1 MQRAFRSLVFGAL
14 LATGACGVRAVS
26 DPFSRS
32 CRGPGQ
38 IQIIVENQNF
48 NDMRLFSV
56 TTRGRQLLG
65 QVGGHTTKTFVIDW
79 RGLDE
84 IRLRME
90 FLAGDDYES
99 NLVNASPGDRLTL
112 TIPQEPRNSILR
124 RR

>member
-1 MQRAFRSLVFGAL
+1 
-14 LATGACGVRAVS
+14 VS

-32 CRGPGQ
+32 GGGPGQ

-56 TTRGRQLLG
+56 TTRGRLLLG
-65 QVGGHTTKTFVIDW
+65 QVGGHTSKTFVIDW